1 MKKSLLAL
9 VVLGSFAGA
18 AAAQSSVTMYG
29 KMEIAYQ
36 NRTGDANSLVQKAD
50 GESRLGFKGSED
62 LGNGVAA
69 FFQMEHKINGDDGS
83 NNGDFF
89 EEKSVVGLSFAN
101 GAHQLYFGKSNSP
114 IDRIGNNIGH
124 LSSDLA
130 VKTSMGGWKNGAYYD
145 YTSGALTAGVAI
157 TTKGGA
163 AGNTNST
170 VTSPTNP
177 AGTVAE
183 GESGTKSAYGAFVKY
198 APANFSVGAAWQAD
212 NDVAGSVVASAY
224 KALLPTAYNVWGVKN
239 EWLVVGSYTLNPV
252 TLSASFADA
261 KFYNDAK
268 RKIWQASLAAQVT
281 ANDKVFVNYNNIKT
295 QLDNMTMEKQSQYGF
310 GYVHSLSKR
319 TELFAN
325 IARVNSKVGL
335 TSSVDSGGNFSVAP
349 DSVNPEKFTKW
360 DIGMRHSF

>member
-9 VVLGSFAGA
+9 VVLGSCAGA
-18 AAAQSSVTMYG
+18 ASAQSSVTMYG

-62 LGNGVAA
+62 LGGGVAA

-89 EEKSVVGLSFAN
+89 EEKSVVGLSFAS

-130 VKTSMGGWKNGAYYD
+130 VKTSMGGWRNGAYYD

-157 TTKGGA
+157 TTQGGA

-170 VTSPTNP
+170 VG
-177 AGTVAE
+177 GTVSE
-183 GESGTKSAYGAFVKY
+183 GESGTKSAYGAYVKY
-198 APANFSVGAAWQAD
+198 APANFSIGAAWQAD
-212 NDVAGSVVASAY
+212 NDVAGSGVPQGY
-224 KALLPTAYNVWGVKN
+224 KDILPSTYNVWGVKN

-252 TLSASFADA
+252 TLRASFADA

-268 RKIWQASLAAQVT
+268 RKIWQASLAVQVT
-281 ANDKVFVNYNNIKT
+281 ANDKVFVNYNDIKT
-295 QLDNMTMEKQSQYGF
+295 KDGDVVMEKQSQYSF

-325 IARVNSKVGL
+325 VARVNSKVGL
-335 TSSVDSGGNFSVAP
+335 TTAVNSSGDIIAAP
-349 DSVNPEKFTKW
+349 GSDAPEKFTKW